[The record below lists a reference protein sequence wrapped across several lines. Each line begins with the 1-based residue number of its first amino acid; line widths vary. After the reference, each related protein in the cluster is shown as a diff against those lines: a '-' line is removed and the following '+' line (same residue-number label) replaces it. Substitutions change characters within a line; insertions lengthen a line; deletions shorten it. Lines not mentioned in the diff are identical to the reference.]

1 MSDRPFGDRHGPT
14 PNEMRHHFTA
24 RPVDPELERAATERA
39 VQAAEESARAAAW
52 IDAHNGPA
60 TSGNAPT
67 LNDPGEKFTPGVNGP
82 AGLRDRVDAAIGQ
95 ALDDDPMHTLT
106 DLQHRLTTTVCAE
119 LRPELDALAALR
131 QVARGYCPR
140 CGRGDAAPTVD
151 DWEQQKGRADRA
163 EAELRHYTEA
173 ESADAAAGS
182 YAHRAEHAEAAI
194 IRVRNAC
201 DQLRRAAVLADG
213 QPHTDRE
220 RGILQAV
227 DRITRALDQPAARPA
242 ATQATDESCSPDGA
256 ETEPN
261 TWTEPTHT
269 HPCTATIKGRA
280 TPGGRQV
287 QCTREAGHPENHVG
301 PKQGSNGRVLWTDH
315 NMGAVPHRRG

>member
-1 MSDRPFGDRHGPT
+1 MNDRPFGDRHGPT
-14 PNEMRHHFTA
+14 PDEMRHRFTA

-52 IDAHNGPA
+52 IDAHSGPA

-67 LNDPGEKFTPGVNGP
+67 LNNPGEKFTPGVKGSE
-82 AGLRDRVDAAIGQ
+82 GLRDRVDNAIGQ

-106 DLQHRLTTTVCAE
+106 DLQQRLTTTVCAA

-182 YAHRAEHAEAAI
+182 YAHRAEHAEAALE
-194 IRVRNAC
+194 RVR
-201 DQLRRAAVLADG
+201 RLADG
-213 QPHTDRE
+213 WVKAGPPPLGTSMARWWDKRLIE
-220 RGILQAV
+220 LLA
-227 DRITRALDQPAARPA
+227 ALDQPAAGPA
-242 ATQATDESCSPDGA
+242 ATQATDERCSLDA
-256 ETEPN
+256 SETEPN
-261 TWTEPTHT
+261 TWTEPAHDR
-269 HPCTATIKGRA
+269 PCTATIEGRA

-301 PKQGSNGRVLWTDH
+301 PKQGSNGRVLWTDS
-315 NMGAVPHRRG
+315 NAGAVPHRRG

>member
-1 MSDRPFGDRHGPT
+1 MNDRPFGDRHGPT
-14 PNEMRHHFTA
+14 PDEMRHRFTVL
-24 RPVDPELERAATERA
+24 PGDPELERAATERA

-52 IDAHNGPA
+52 IDAHSTPA

-82 AGLRDRVDAAIGQ
+82 AGLRDRLAN
-95 ALDDDPMHTLT
+95 ALRANACNGDCGSTEEACARKRIQPCVWEHGVLT
-106 DLQHRLTTTVCAE
+106 EVLGTPEVIADVALAE
-119 LRPELDALAALR
+119 LRTELDAL
-131 QVARGYCPR
+131 
-140 CGRGDAAPTVD
+140 T
-151 DWEQQKGRADRA
+151 
-163 EAELRHYTEA
+163 
-173 ESADAAAGS
+173 
-182 YAHRAEHAEAAI
+182 
-194 IRVRNAC
+194 RVRIAC

-227 DRITRALDQPAARPA
+227 DRITRALDEPAAGPT
-242 ATQATDESCSPDGA
+242 ATQATEESCSPDGA

-261 TWTEPTHT
+261 TWTEPAHA
-269 HPCTATIKGRA
+269 HPCTATIEGRA

-315 NMGAVPHRRG
+315 NAGAVPHRRG